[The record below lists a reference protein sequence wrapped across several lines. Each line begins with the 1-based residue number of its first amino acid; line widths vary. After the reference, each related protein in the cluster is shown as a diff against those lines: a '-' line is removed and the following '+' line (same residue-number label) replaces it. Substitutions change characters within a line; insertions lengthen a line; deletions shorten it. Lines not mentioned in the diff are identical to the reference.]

1 MAMRSYAA
9 NILFA
14 AVVMT
19 TLKVRTLTCKVGD
32 IVGNKPSLT

>member
-1 MAMRSYAA
+1 LGAGWLGKMAMRSYAA

-19 TLKVRTLTCKVGD
+19 TLKVRTLT
-32 IVGNKPSLT
+32 